1 LRSIAAADADAGLR
15 DKFRADGVVTYSGL
29 RGYAEKRG
37 IKANELQAF
46 LVREAKELRLAW
58 WEPGVSGADKAYVL
72 ATDDEHRDVVL
83 GMFCDRQTI
92 KRADALETCRTKTG
106 KELPATYVAMPAVDG
121 VFMNKHDMGDTST
134 SPAHIPRR
142 RAWTRIMKEIGAR
155 KGGNWELR
163 LTTT

>member
-1 LRSIAAADADAGLR
+1 MEGRARDIDGDGCLLRSIAAADADAGLR

-83 GMFCDRQTI
+83 GMFCDKQTI

-106 KELPATYVAMPAVDG
+106 KELPATYGANGRCRVYLYCKAG
-121 VFMNKHDMGDTST
+121 
-134 SPAHIPRR
+134 
-142 RAWTRIMKEIGAR
+142 IMTFATHPHR
-155 KGGNWELR
+155 R
-163 LTTT
+163 LTSRDAGHGRAS